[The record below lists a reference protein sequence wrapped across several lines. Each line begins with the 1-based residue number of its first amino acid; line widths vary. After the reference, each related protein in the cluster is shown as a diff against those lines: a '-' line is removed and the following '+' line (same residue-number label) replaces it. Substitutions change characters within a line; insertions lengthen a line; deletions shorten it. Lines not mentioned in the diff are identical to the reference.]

1 MWDSRSR
8 LSFGH
13 KAQESCIC
21 SDAAGSSSL
30 ADSRGRLSAHELIRY
45 ARPELAIIE
54 TLVNLSSHPASS
66 SSASRRAPGGK
77 DASLYEFFGPGGV
90 LSRTHSAYEFR
101 RGQLQMAQAVEQ
113 ALQEKRHLIVE
124 AGTGTG
130 KTLAYLMPVIRL
142 GKRVIISTG
151 TKNLQEQLFYK
162 DVPFLERALCGE
174 PASGTRLSVC
184 YMKGRN
190 NYLCRKKLYELTD
203 QPVLN
208 GLQEIEQYRAI
219 AAWEK
224 TTGTGDRAE
233 LAELPEASLLWHKL
247 DARADACIGQKC
259 SEWERCFITEMRRKA
274 MESDII
280 IVNHHLFFADLAIKL
295 QADGA
300 PDAGILPEVGA
311 VIFDEAH
318 ELEDVAGNYF
328 GISVSNLRMEEL
340 ARDVENSLQHH
351 KMTSASL
358 SGALG
363 SLRERSQ
370 LFFSLLPPGDGRFAF
385 ETRREFLEE
394 NGDEFVALNQAI
406 TRLAG
411 ELEGLA
417 QKPEEIFNFVRRAQE
432 MQVQL
437 QFAMESED
445 RNTVFWIEWRGGRFG
460 SRGSANK
467 GETFGHGRQNVFLQA
482 TPIDVGPILRECLWS
497 KLECAVL
504 TSATLAVGG
513 GFEYIRQRLG
523 MEHVRESVLPSHFDY
538 ESQALLYVPPDLPD
552 ARTPQFTAKAAE
564 RIRRLLEITRGRAFV
579 LFTSYAQMN
588 DIYQRLLGEVEFPI
602 LRQGDAPKS
611 ALLDEF
617 RLTPNAVLFATS
629 SFWQGVDV
637 QGEQL
642 SCVIIDKL
650 PFAVPND
657 PVVEARIRNVR
668 EAGGNPFYDY
678 QIPQAAISLK
688 QGFGRLIRTRSDRGV
703 LSLLDNRITQQR
715 YGQVF
720 FDSLPDYAFSMRFPD
735 VEKFFDV

>member
-1 MWDSRSR
+1 M
-8 LSFGH
+8 F
-13 KAQESCIC
+13 
-21 SDAAGSSSL
+21 
-30 ADSRGRLSAHELIRY
+30 
-45 ARPELAIIE
+45 IIE
-54 TLVNLSSHPASS
+54 TPVPLGSQPAPP
-66 SSASRRAPGGK
+66 SAPSRPAGGK
-77 DASLYEFFGPGGV
+77 DASLHQFFAPGGV
-90 LSRTHSAYEFR
+90 LARTHPAYEFR

-113 ALQEKRHLIVE
+113 ALEEKRHLIVE

-130 KTLAYLMPVIRL
+130 KTLAYLLPVIRS

-162 DVPFLERALCGE
+162 DIPFLEQALFCE
-174 PASGTRLSVC
+174 SASGSQLSVC

-203 QPVLN
+203 QPVLS
-208 GLQEIEQYRAI
+208 GLEEIQQYQAI
-219 AAWEK
+219 SAWEK
-224 TTGTGDRAE
+224 TTATGDRAE
-233 LAELPEASLLWHKL
+233 LAELPETSALWHKL

-259 SEWERCFITEMRRKA
+259 SEWERCFVTEMRRRG

-295 QADGA
+295 QAEGA
-300 PDAGILPEVGA
+300 PDAGILPEAAA

-328 GISVSNLRMEEL
+328 GISVSNLRVEDL
-340 ARDVENSLQHH
+340 ARDVETSLQHNR
-351 KMTSASL
+351 MLSASL

-370 LFFSLLPPGDGRFAF
+370 FFFSLLPPGEGRFAF
-385 ETRREFLEE
+385 ESRREFLEE
-394 NGDEFVALNQAI
+394 NGDEFLAFNQAL

-411 ELEGLA
+411 ELEGLP

-432 MQVQL
+432 LQVQL
-437 QFAMESED
+437 AFAMESND
-445 RNTVFWIEWRGGRFG
+445 RNTVFWIERRGGRG
-460 SRGSANK
+460 KASSQTKPRDSAK
-467 GETFGHGRQNVFLQA
+467 RDAFQGRQNVFLQA

-523 MEHVRESVLPSHFDY
+523 LEHAREAVLPSHFDY
-538 ESQALLYVPPDLPD
+538 ETQALFYVPPDLPD
-552 ARTPQFTAKAAE
+552 ARTPQFTVVAAE
-564 RIRRLLEITRGRAFV
+564 RIRKLLEITRGRAFV

-588 DIYQRLLGEVEFPI
+588 DIYQRLLGELEFPM

-611 ALLDEF
+611 ALLEEF

-642 SCVIIDKL
+642 SCVIIDRL
-650 PFAVPND
+650 PFAVPSD
-657 PVVEARIRNVR
+657 PIVAARVKAID
-668 EAGGNPFYDY
+668 ADGGNAFFQY
-678 QIPQAAISLK
+678 QVPAAVITLK
-688 QGFGRLIRTRSDRGV
+688 QGFGRLIRSLHDRGLLV
-703 LSLLDNRITQQR
+703 LLDNRILKKQ
-715 YGQVF
+715 YGRVF
-720 FDSLPDYAFSMRFPD
+720 IESLPNYRKTTDMRI
-735 VEKFFDV
+735 VEEFFAS

>member
-1 MWDSRSR
+1 MSPATPGSP
-8 LSFGH
+8 
-13 KAQESCIC
+13 
-21 SDAAGSSSL
+21 AAS
-30 ADSRGRLSAHELIRY
+30 
-45 ARPELAIIE
+45 
-54 TLVNLSSHPASS
+54 
-66 SSASRRAPGGK
+66 GK
-77 DASLYEFFGPGGV
+77 NASLYQFFAPGGV
-90 LSRTHSAYEFR
+90 LARTHPAYEFR

-113 ALQEKRHLIVE
+113 ALEEKRHLIVE

-130 KTLAYLMPVIRL
+130 KTLAYLMPVIRS

-162 DVPFLERALCGE
+162 DIPFLEQALFGNNAGTA
-174 PASGTRLSVC
+174 ASAVQAEHSPGRLSVC

-190 NYLCRKKLYELTD
+190 NYLCRKKLYDLTD
-203 QPVLN
+203 QPVLS
-208 GLQEIEQYRAI
+208 GLEEIEQYRAI

-224 TTGTGDRAE
+224 ATATGDRAE
-233 LAELPEASLLWHKL
+233 LADLPEASALWHKL
-247 DARADACIGQKC
+247 DARSDACIGQKC
-259 SEWERCFITEMRRKA
+259 SEWERCFITEMRRRG

-295 QADGA
+295 QAEGA
-300 PDAGILPEVGA
+300 PDAGILPEAAA

-328 GISVSNLRMEEL
+328 GISVSNLRVEDL
-340 ARDVENSLQHH
+340 ARDVESSLQHNR
-351 KMTSASL
+351 MLSASL

-370 LFFSLLPPGDGRFAF
+370 FFFSLLPPGDGRFAF

-394 NGDEFVALNQAI
+394 NGDEFLALNQSLA
-406 TRLAG
+406 RLAG
-411 ELEGLA
+411 ELEGLP

-432 MQVQL
+432 IQVQL
-437 QFAMESED
+437 GFAMESDD
-445 RNTVFWIEWRGGRFG
+445 RNTVFWIERRGGRMNSPQG
-460 SRGSANK
+460 HRGAAKTREGFS
-467 GETFGHGRQNVFLQA
+467 GRQNVFLQA

-523 MEHVRESVLPSHFDY
+523 LEHARESVLPSHFDY
-538 ESQALLYVPPDLPD
+538 ENQALFYVPPDLPD

-564 RIRRLLEITRGRAFV
+564 RIRQLLEITRGRAFV
-579 LFTSYAQMN
+579 LFTSSAQMN
-588 DIYQRLLGEVEFPI
+588 EVYQRLLGELEFPM

-611 ALLDEF
+611 ALLEEF

-642 SCVIIDKL
+642 SCVIIDRL
-650 PFAVPND
+650 PFAVPSD
-657 PVVEARIRNVR
+657 PVVAARVKAID
-668 EAGGNPFYDY
+668 ADGGNAFFQY
-678 QIPQAAISLK
+678 QVPAAVITLK
-688 QGFGRLIRTRSDRGV
+688 QGFGRLIRSLQDRGLLV
-703 LSLLDNRITQQR
+703 LLDNRILKKQ
-715 YGQVF
+715 YGRVF
-720 FDSLPDYAFSMRFPD
+720 IESLPNYRKTTEMRV
-735 VEKFFDV
+735 VEEFFGVH